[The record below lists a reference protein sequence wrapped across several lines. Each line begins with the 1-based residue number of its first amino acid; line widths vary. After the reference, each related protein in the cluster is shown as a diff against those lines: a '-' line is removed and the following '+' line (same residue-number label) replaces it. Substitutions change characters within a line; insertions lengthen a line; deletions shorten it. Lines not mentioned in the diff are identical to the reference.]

1 MAINQSELLRKRGI
15 FLIPFLIFFFLLII
29 MACGKTYTSSSTGN
43 ASTSEIKYGGSFMI
57 SDSADTSGAYGS
69 VTATFNSVSHA
80 LDYTISWNSLTTL
93 PVGMHFHDAG
103 PIIIKINN
111 FPVTLDGTVSGSA
124 ILSDKQADDLAADSI
139 YAMIHSQKYPNGEIM
154 AYLSKQ

>member
-1 MAINQSELLRKRGI
+1 MIS
-15 FLIPFLIFFFLLII
+15 
-29 MACGKTYTSSSTGN
+29 
-43 ASTSEIKYGGSFMI
+43 AST
-57 SDSADTSGAYGS
+57 DSSAAYGS
-69 VTATFNSVSHA
+69 VTATFNIVSHT
-80 LDYTISWNSLTTL
+80 LDYTITWHGLTTF

-124 ILSDKQADDLAADSI
+124 VLTSSQADDLEAGSI

-154 AYLSKQ
+154 SYLFKQ